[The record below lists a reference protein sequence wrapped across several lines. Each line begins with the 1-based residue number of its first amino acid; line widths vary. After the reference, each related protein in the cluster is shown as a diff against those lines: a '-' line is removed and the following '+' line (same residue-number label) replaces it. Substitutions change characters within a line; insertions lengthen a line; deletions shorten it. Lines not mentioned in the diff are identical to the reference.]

1 MAVTREITIPVRL
14 DAKTFRRFACFD
26 ILIRKKRWV
35 RPLVFA
41 LILIGFAIVALLS
54 WKSEAGMISA
64 VLLVVGC
71 GLPVVYFG
79 MFLTQVNLQAE
90 RQKLGKGKA
99 VYIVT
104 LRDQEIR
111 VVNSRKKEESV
122 SIPWKDADRAYR
134 SHSCI
139 YLYVTPQRAFLL
151 PSGQAD
157 APDEEVWGTILR
169 GLGREKCRKVL

>member
-54 WKSEAGMISA
+54 GKSEAGMISA

-122 SIPWKDADRAYR
+122 SIP
-134 SHSCI
+134 
-139 YLYVTPQRAFLL
+139 
-151 PSGQAD
+151 
-157 APDEEVWGTILR
+157 
-169 GLGREKCRKVL
+169 